1 MKKKRNNTG
10 RNIGRVSN
18 TCNQWIAHNPAKKLN
33 EISDKQMMHLF
44 TKARNV
50 GNTVTVYE
58 LLIQNVQTPMIS

>member
-1 MKKKRNNTG
+1 M
-10 RNIGRVSN
+10 
-18 TCNQWIAHNPAKKLN
+18 QWIVHNPAKKLN